1 MNAAARL
8 LAELDLW
15 LQAND
20 HPRLAFGPLDDLQ
33 IPTTEGLRII
43 PMLFL
48 QADAEG
54 QHAG

>member
-8 LAELDLW
+8 LAELDIW